1 MGNFDCVILAFGT
14 VEDARKETLR
24 CLNEGME
31 GGGYVMVTGDEVPAD
46 AKIENLRAMV
56 ETVEEFGRY

>member
-1 MGNFDCVILAFGT
+1 
-14 VEDARKETLR
+14 
-24 CLNEGME
+24 ME

-46 AKIENLRAMV
+46 AKIENLRVMV